1 VAARVHDRVQAAHEL
16 TSGGGVVDPQ
26 EEVAADV
33 RGRALV
39 ERAALDVLE
48 LELHVRRCEH

>member
-1 VAARVHDRVQAAHEL
+1 MQAAHEL
-16 TSGGGVVDPQ
+16 ASGSAVVDPQ
-26 EEVAADV
+26 EEVAPDV

>member
-1 VAARVHDRVQAAHEL
+1 MAARVHYRVQAAHEL
-16 TSGGGVVDPQ
+16 ASGGAVVDPQ

>member
-16 TSGGGVVDPQ
+16 TSGGAVVDPQ